1 MLITLISLMILSSN
15 VFCQKIEFKQNGK
28 DTFFVFDRL
37 YGKWLANKLDS
48 LDYLRN
54 KNKLSFE
61 IINEQQLLIED
72 YKEFIFIKDDMIRN
86 YKYEI
91 SNLNLQIDSYRQSEL
106 IYKDI
111 QKQRIR
117 EEKRKKLWKI
127 LAIAGFSTTLAT
139 FSIIILK

>member
-1 MLITLISLMILSSN
+1 MILSSN

-48 LDYLRN
+48 LDYFRN
-54 KNKLSFE
+54 QNKLSFE
-61 IINEQQLLIED
+61 IINEQQVLIED
-72 YKEFIFIKDDMIRN
+72 YKDFIFIKDDMIRN

-91 SNLNLQIDSYRQSEL
+91 SNLNLQINSYRQSEL
-106 IYKDI
+106 IYKDV
-111 QKQRIR
+111 QRQRIR

>member
-1 MLITLISLMILSSN
+1 MILSSN

-54 KNKLSFE
+54 QNKLSFE

-72 YKEFIFIKDDMIRN
+72 YKDFIFIKDDMIRN